1 MPIHVF
7 FREKVMCDL
16 NIKVGSKIL
25 SVHKI
30 VLVGNS
36 TYFDKLLTG
45 GFKES
50 NVEEISLDNIEPN
63 AIELIIDYIYTLTLK
78 ITEDNVQVI
87 FLNKIIFFINLN
99 NLWSLV
105 YNLNFYFVVYIILCI
120 HKV

>member
-1 MPIHVF
+1 
-7 FREKVMCDL
+7 MCDL
-16 NIKVGSKIL
+16 NIKIGSKIL

-50 NVEEISLDNIEPN
+50 IVEEISLDSIEPN
-63 AIELIIDYIYTLTLK
+63 AIELLIDYIYTLNLK

-87 FLNKIIFFINLN
+87 FFK
-99 NLWSLV
+99 
-105 YNLNFYFVVYIILCI
+105 
-120 HKV
+120 